1 MDARL
6 DQKLLETLLV
16 LELLMVVIHLAMLK
30 VLLTRVMDQEV
41 VLRLPTLTMM
51 RGQLET

>member
-16 LELLMVVIHLAMLK
+16 VSLVLVVPHLATLK
-30 VLLTRVMDQEV
+30 VLSTRVMDEEV

-51 RGQLET
+51 EGQLET